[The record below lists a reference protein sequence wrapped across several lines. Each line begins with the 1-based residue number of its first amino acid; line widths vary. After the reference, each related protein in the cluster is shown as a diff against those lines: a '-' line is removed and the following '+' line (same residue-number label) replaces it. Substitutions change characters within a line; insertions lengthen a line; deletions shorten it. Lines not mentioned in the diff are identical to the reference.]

1 MISGRTCPKNS
12 EVLVTAVL
20 HVFDEDIKS
29 RRYSRKP
36 ISIKT
41 RPTCSAERNSGGS
54 GSGSGSSSCSGSG
67 SGSARDRRRSA
78 RDRRRKALTERRRFL
93 FIPENCG
100 LWRSVG
106 LISKGHNQLFSPT
119 FCGVLGLGIPVGLIL
134 KGIQSSG
141 SSVLSLEPSNLTISL
156 SLLLSVAPLGACI
169 LYAKNYFL
177 HTLCQPVVATR
188 KSAIIELPWGES
200 RRHFIIAVR
209 RVATAFYNRC
219 AACRDGIL

>member
-41 RPTCSAERNSGGS
+41 RPTCSAERNSGGSGS

-156 SLLLSVAPLGACI
+156 SLSLSVSAVCRTLPLSLSDLLSLLLC
-169 LYAKNYFL
+169 LLL
-177 HTLCQPVVATR
+177 H
-188 KSAIIELPWGES
+188 
-200 RRHFIIAVR
+200 
-209 RVATAFYNRC
+209 
-219 AACRDGIL
+219 